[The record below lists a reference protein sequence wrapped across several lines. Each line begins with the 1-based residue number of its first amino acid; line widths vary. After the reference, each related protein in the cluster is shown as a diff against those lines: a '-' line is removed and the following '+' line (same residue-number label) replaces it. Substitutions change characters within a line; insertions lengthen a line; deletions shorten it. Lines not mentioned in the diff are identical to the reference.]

1 MSIRRKIFLENKAWV
16 EEKLEIDKNY
26 FGAHANDQAPIFL
39 WIGCSDSRVLPNEI
53 TGTSVGDMFVHRNIA
68 NLVFESDLNLM
79 SVVTYAIRYLKI
91 KHVIVCGHY
100 GCGGVAGALSDNSFG
115 LLDGWLKGIKSVV
128 SANKEELDKLSGDE
142 RLRRA
147 VDFNVIQQCK
157 NLQDSSVMRD
167 LKKEF
172 PDVHI
177 YGWVYDLKTGFLKDL
192 VHL

>member
-16 EEKLEIDKNY
+16 EEKLDIDPHY
-26 FGAHANDQAPIFL
+26 FNAHADDQAPVFL

-68 NLVFESDLNLM
+68 NLVFENDLNLM

-100 GCGGVAGALSDNSFG
+100 GCGGVAGALSENSFG
-115 LLDGWLKGIKSVV
+115 LLDGWLKGIKSVLTTHQD
-128 SANKEELDKLSGDE
+128 ELTRLQGDE

-147 VDFNVIQQCK
+147 VDLNVIQQCK
-157 NLQDSSVMRD
+157 NLNGSSVMQE
-167 LKKEF
+167 LHKEF
-172 PDVHI
+172 PDVRI

-192 VHL
+192 LNL